1 MRLIKVS
8 DYSMREFYGAV
19 PKYSILSHTWD
30 KDEVTF
36 QDIQQLDDRTRQMQG
51 FEKIRFACEQSVRD
65 GLEWTWVDTCC
76 INKTNNTEL
85 SEAINSMFRWYHDAA
100 RCYVYLADVS
110 VTNRKRKRSG
120 GSSSPPW
127 ESAFRASR
135 WFTRGWTL
143 QELLAPASVQFFI
156 QDGTMLGDKTS
167 LQQQVH
173 EVTGIAV
180 SALRGSLLS
189 GFDIEERF
197 KWAENRQTTREEDR
211 AYSLL
216 GIFGVFISPIY
227 GEGEAHAMRRLRREI
242 AVVLDGEKEPLTS
255 ALDGRLAVLDW
266 ITPINSALQQGDFFS
281 LRQAGTGQWLLGSTK
296 YQEWANTVKQTLF
309 CPGIPGAGKTI
320 LTSIVVEE
328 LVTRAKNGRSIG
340 VAYLYCNFRRQDEQ
354 KAEGLFASLVKQLT
368 RSLNSL
374 PDSVKSL
381 YKDHRDK
388 KTRPSFDELSKTLQS
403 VAALYSRVFVV
414 IDALDECHVADR
426 ARLLPEIFKLQA
438 KCGANVFATAR
449 PIPEIIYEFKGA
461 ISLEIRASEN
471 DVRRYVDGHI
481 SLLPSF
487 VRHSLGLQEE
497 IKTGITEAV
506 DGMYVALRVCIKTI
520 VTLLGFYLHNYILSL
535 WLGRDL
541 PKLPELRLQNYS
553 LILKVT
559 TMRTRTQWSVLKD
572 KLVIKKSLLSRSYH
586 GSPVQNGR

>member
-8 DYSMREFYGAV
+8 DYSMREFLGAAV

-36 QDIQQLDDRTRQMQG
+36 QDIQQFDDRTRQMQG

-76 INKTNNTEL
+76 IDKKNSAEL

-143 QELLAPASVQFFI
+143 QELLAPASVQFFT
-156 QDGTMLGDKTS
+156 QDGTMIGDKTS

-180 SALRGSLLS
+180 SALRGYLLS
-189 GFDIEERF
+189 SFDIEERF

-227 GEGEAHAMRRLRREI
+227 GEGEAHAMRRLRKEI
-242 AVVLDGEKEPLTS
+242 AVVLDGEKESFTS
-255 ALDGRLAVLDW
+255 ALDGRLTVLDW
-266 ITPINSALQQGDFFS
+266 ITPVNSALQQSDFFS
-281 LRQAGTGQWLLGSTK
+281 RRQAGTGQWLLGSTK
-296 YQEWANTVKQTLF
+296 YQEWANTAKQTLF

-328 LVTRAKNGRSIG
+328 LVTCAKNGRSIG
-340 VAYLYCNFRRQDEQ
+340 VAYLYCNFRRRDEQ
-354 KAEGLFASLVKQLT
+354 KAEGLLASLLKQLT
-368 RSLNSL
+368 QCLTSL

-381 YKDHRDK
+381 YKDHRYK
-388 KTRPSFDELSKTLQS
+388 QTRPSFDELSKTLQS

-449 PIPEIIYEFKGA
+449 HMPEIIDEFKGA

-471 DVRRYVDGHI
+471 DVRRYVDGCI

-487 VRHSLGLQEE
+487 VRHSLDLQEE

-506 DGMYVALRVCIKTI
+506 DGMYVAL
-520 VTLLGFYLHNYILSL
+520 
-535 WLGRDL
+535 
-541 PKLPELRLQNYS
+541 
-553 LILKVT
+553 
-559 TMRTRTQWSVLKD
+559 
-572 KLVIKKSLLSRSYH
+572 
-586 GSPVQNGR
+586 